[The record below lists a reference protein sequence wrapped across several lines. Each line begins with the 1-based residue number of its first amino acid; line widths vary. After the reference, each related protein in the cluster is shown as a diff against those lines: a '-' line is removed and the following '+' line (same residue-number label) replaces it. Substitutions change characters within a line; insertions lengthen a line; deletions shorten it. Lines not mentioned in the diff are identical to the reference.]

1 MPEIWPG
8 KCSSCKKMALDF
20 PSFSP
25 GVVPLWASPK
35 EAYCAPGFDFLNHT
49 NSCIWNECYGWASLY
64 STSFLNLIFYH
75 LLFMVCFNLISIL
88 GKSWTLPIILVVL
101 FFSWQTVPRV
111 SIEEAGKDTTHSEFV
126 KDLIYHQSEGFQILQ
141 LCFLMLLSLW
151 WGIKNSSQ
159 GYRRRRCLAE
169 GTTWCP
175 EAVH

>member
-20 PSFSP
+20 PSHSGPDQRKPTVHQALTLWTTPIHAYEMNVMAELVYTQPLFSILFSTISF
-25 GVVPLWASPK
+25 LWDA
-35 EAYCAPGFDFLNHT
+35 
-49 NSCIWNECYGWASLY
+49 
-64 STSFLNLIFYH
+64 STSLVFWGKAGPCPSSW
-75 LLFMVCFNLISIL
+75 LLLL
-88 GKSWTLPIILVVL
+88 
-101 FFSWQTVPRV
+101 FSWQTVPRV

-159 GYRRRRCLAE
+159 GYRRWRCLAE
-169 GTTWCP
+169 GTKWCP